1 MVVVM
6 HRLLFHRAH
15 HSVAQYVRFLFEL
28 PLLLPVR
35 ACFGVPNRGMF
46 VTDIVILWLEVRWR
60 SCGCRDI
67 KLRASTRGKSS
78 CRRFQ
83 FVVNGVLN
91 RYHLHGGRRE
101 SSKEGTLRRFVVEE
115 GEQ

>member
-1 MVVVM
+1 MVMVM

-15 HSVAQYVRFLFEL
+15 HPVAQYVRILFDL
-28 PLLLPVR
+28 FLLLPVR

-46 VTDIVILWLEVRWR
+46 ATDIVIMWGG
-60 SCGCRDI
+60 GCRDI
-67 KLRASTRGKSS
+67 KPRAGSRGKYS
-78 CRRFQ
+78 RRKFR
-83 FVVNGVLN
+83 FMVNGVLN

-101 SSKEGTLRRFVVEE
+101 SSKEGTPRMFVVEE

>member
-1 MVVVM
+1 M

-28 PLLLPVR
+28 LLLLSVR

-46 VTDIVILWLEVRWR
+46 ATDIVILWLEVRWR
-60 SCGCRDI
+60 GGGHRNI
-67 KLRASTRGKSS
+67 KPRASTRGKYSR
-78 CRRFQ
+78 RRFRIM
-83 FVVNGVLN
+83 VKDVLN
-91 RYHLHGGRRE
+91 RYHLQGGRRE

-115 GEQ
+115 G

>member
-1 MVVVM
+1 M

-28 PLLLPVR
+28 LLLLPVR

-46 VTDIVILWLEVRWR
+46 ETDIVILWLEVRRWGG
-60 SCGCRDI
+60 GCRDI
-67 KLRASTRGKSS
+67 KPRAGNRGKYG
-78 CRRFQ
+78 CRRFR
-83 FVVNGVLN
+83 FMVNGVLN